1 MDRLRRQLIL
11 GCAVG
16 WAGPACA
23 ADVKELPLDSGSSG
37 VLEPNR
43 SSRLVV
49 QTHLTGIRTT
59 VWVHRD
65 GRVNPDM
72 GSLTQHLYENSY
84 GWKTTALK
92 STDLWEISTEDL
104 EEPTLAVLRVRG
116 RDFLPD
122 VALFIGVRS
131 TRDLDPA
138 RGVRVPPSD
147 DAATECL
154 GLFVLDPKKRHVVT
168 VQSQVDDDAAYRVSL
183 VRASR
188 FRR

>member
-16 WAGPACA
+16 WAGPARA

-59 VWVHRD
+59 VWVRRD
-65 GRVNPDM
+65 GRVDPDM

-92 STDLWEISTEDL
+92 STDSRRSVAMAWKCRCTRSARRFSTTPRIITKMVPAPRRMASTAKRSCCGTFDL
-104 EEPTLAVLRVRG
+104 LERRFIAERHCRHIESAAHGSAG
-116 RDFLPD
+116 RRI
-122 VALFIGVRS
+122 VAS
-131 TRDLDPA
+131 
-138 RGVRVPPSD
+138 
-147 DAATECL
+147 
-154 GLFVLDPKKRHVVT
+154 
-168 VQSQVDDDAAYRVSL
+168 
-183 VRASR
+183 
-188 FRR
+188 